1 MPFRALLRAT
11 GYFSFWCHNLQDGN
25 SYVTDLTAGGYV
37 KVNETA
43 LDGNMMNTKDILADT
58 WVSVDDKGR
67 AGGYVGKTVSRGE
80 DVLVLADKALTDDE
94 MLILYRA
101 LY

>member
-37 KVNETA
+37 
-43 LDGNMMNTKDILADT
+43 
-58 WVSVDDKGR
+58 
-67 AGGYVGKTVSRGE
+67 GKTVSRGE